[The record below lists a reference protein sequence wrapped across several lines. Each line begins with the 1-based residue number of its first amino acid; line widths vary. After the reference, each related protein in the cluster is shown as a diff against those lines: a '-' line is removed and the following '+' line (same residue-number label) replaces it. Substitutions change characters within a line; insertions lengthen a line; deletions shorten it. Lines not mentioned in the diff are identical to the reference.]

1 MEKKFNILQTT
12 GTPKL
17 KDFSLPTPGIQTK
30 PKVILGQAALNAV
43 KKTFIVTGREE
54 RDAQIGTSKIFNT
67 PIYSNITFNT
77 GSYVDQNNR
86 TINYAVNGLVI
97 EDCLVTVMNT
107 KNIIKT
113 SLQGRNGT
121 VKEYISDGDY
131 QIKIEGRIYG
141 NGMND
146 YPQELVQKLHGICLA
161 PQSINLTST
170 FLKLFNI
177 EDIVIESYNIDQQ
190 EGVRNCQPFVLNCV
204 SDYPLI
210 LLKNAQTGVLSQY
223 PVR

>member
-1 MEKKFNILQTT
+1 MEEKKFNIIQTT

-17 KDFSLPTPGIQTK
+17 KDFNLPTPGVQTK
-30 PKVILGQAALNAV
+30 PKIIIGQAGLNLV

-54 RDAQIGTSKIFNT
+54 KDAEIGKSQIFNV
-67 PIYSNITFNT
+67 PIYSNITFNA
-77 GSYVDQNNR
+77 GSYTDQNNR
-86 TINYAVNGLVI
+86 TINYASGNLVI

-190 EGVRNCQPFVLNCV
+190 FVLNCV

-210 LLKNAQTGVLSQY
+210 LLKNA
-223 PVR
+223 

>member
-210 LLKNAQTGVLSQY
+210 LLKNA
-223 PVR
+223 

>member
-170 FLKLFNI
+170 FLKMFNI

-210 LLKNAQTGVLSQY
+210 LLKNA
-223 PVR
+223 